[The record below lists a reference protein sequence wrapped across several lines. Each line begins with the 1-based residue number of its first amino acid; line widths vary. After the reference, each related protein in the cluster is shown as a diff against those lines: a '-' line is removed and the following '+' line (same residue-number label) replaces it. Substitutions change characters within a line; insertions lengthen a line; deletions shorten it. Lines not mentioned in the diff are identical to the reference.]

1 LKIVCDST
9 VLISLSSIG
18 KLNLLRDIFKKD
30 QIIIPKAVWK
40 EVVEEGGKKKGAQ
53 QVKSSK
59 WIQVKEV
66 EDVPLAK
73 LLNTHLDKGE
83 SEAIVLALKYPDSL
97 LIVDEKEA
105 RDVAQS
111 LNLKFIGT
119 LGVLLKAKQKG
130 YIQSIKTELA
140 LLRNKGKFWIAEAL
154 YNEILKKAKED

>member
-1 LKIVCDST
+1 LEIVCDSS

-18 KLNLLRDIFKKD
+18 KLNLLRDIFKKE
-30 QIIIPKAVWK
+30 QIIIPRAVWK

-59 WIQVKEV
+59 WIHVEDV
-66 EDVPLAK
+66 EDVPLVK

-83 SEAIVLALKYPDSL
+83 SEAIVLALKYHDSL
-97 LIVDEKEA
+97 LIIDEKEA

-119 LGVLLKAKQKG
+119 IGVLLKAKQKG
-130 YIQSIKTELA
+130 YIQSLKTELS
-140 LLRNKGKFWIAEAL
+140 LLENKGKFWIAVTL
-154 YNEILKKAKED
+154 YDKVLKEAKED